1 MAKSQG
7 TENMMAIIAGGVAA
21 AIGDF
26 TWNSVRLPGHDT
38 PSALKF
44 LSMGDVY
51 QMGGATALNAFGF
64 TKGCSRIAPFAYGA
78 LATQVLTKII
88 LPAFNL
94 PRYLIFDIDRKGRLV
109 PETRLKVG

>member
-1 MAKSQG
+1 MKKGKAG
-7 TENMMAIIAGGVAA
+7 TENMYAIIAGSVGA

-26 TWNSVRLPGHDT
+26 VWNSMRLPGFNE

-51 QMGGATALNAFGF
+51 QMGGTSTITALGF
-64 TKGCSRIAPFAYGA
+64 SQGCSRLSPLGFGA

-88 LPAFNL
+88 FPAFNL
-94 PRYLIFDIDRKGRLV
+94 PRYLVFDIDRKGRLV
-109 PETRLKVG
+109 PEKQF

>member
-1 MAKSQG
+1 MAKNQG

-26 TWNSVRLPGHDT
+26 AWNSMALPGYNE

-51 QMGGATALNAFGF
+51 QMGGASALNAFGF
-64 TKGCSRIAPFAYGA
+64 TKGCSRIAPFGYGA
-78 LATQVLTKII
+78 LATQVVTKII
-88 LPAFNL
+88 LPAFDL

-109 PETRLKVG
+109 PEKRFK